1 MNMQT
6 TSLPK
11 SVESKVQARFP
22 DCDPFN
28 HLNNSKYIDY
38 IINTR
43 EDHLMSAYNF
53 DLHQMAR
60 TTGIT
65 WVVAQTNIS
74 YMLPVNCMETVTI
87 ETRLL
92 TAFPKMLLMEA
103 VMWNEDKTKVK
114 AMMWCYF
121 AHYNLR
127 TGKSQEHSA
136 ELMTFF
142 DQIGDPIPD
151 NPSFEERAKFYRNIN
166 NN

>member
-1 MNMQT
+1 MQT

-38 IINTR
+38 IINAR
-43 EDHLMSAYNF
+43 EDHLMNAYSF

-127 TGKSQEHSA
+127 NGKSQEHSD
-136 ELMTFF
+136 EIMTFF
-142 DQIGDPIPD
+142 DQIGDPIPN
-151 NPSFEERAKFYRNIN
+151 NPSFEERAKFYRIIN

>member
-103 VMWNEDKTKVK
+103 VMWNEK
-114 AMMWCYF
+114 
-121 AHYNLR
+121 
-127 TGKSQEHSA
+127 
-136 ELMTFF
+136 
-142 DQIGDPIPD
+142 
-151 NPSFEERAKFYRNIN
+151 
-166 NN
+166 

>member
-1 MNMQT
+1 MQT

-11 SVESKVQARFP
+11 SAESKVQARFP

-38 IINTR
+38 IINAR
-43 EDHLMSAYNF
+43 EDHLMQVYGF

-65 WVVAQTNIS
+65 WVVAQSNIA
-74 YMLPVNCMETVTI
+74 YLLPVNCMEIVII

-92 TAFPKMLLMEA
+92 YALPKLLCMEA

-114 AMMWCYF
+114 AVMWCYF

-127 TGKSQEHSA
+127 SGKSQEHSA
-136 ELMTFF
+136 ELMSFF
-142 DQIGDPIPD
+142 DQIADPITD
-151 NPSFEERAKFYRNIN
+151 NPTFETRVKYFRNFNIEN
-166 NN
+166 